1 MEYTNY
7 KESSFL
13 YNVKCLA
20 ALRASYYVKCLAT
33 LRASYYVKYLAAL
46 RASCNVRGSGFP
58 LPLS

>member
-20 ALRASYYVKCLAT
+20 ALRAS
-33 LRASYYVKYLAAL
+33 
-46 RASCNVRGSGFP
+46 CNVRGSGFP